1 MASVCTLRPG
11 SWQGLLRP
19 QCESRASNY
28 TLPGT
33 DCSRDR
39 TQPFDVVKSRVSVP
53 RLPISAT
60 NSVSQI
66 MNASGETSVASV
78 ISRAFRREGVGWML
92 RGWTPAWVRLGPN
105 SLIIFLVLEQMRNAV
120 DRARAQGYNI

>member
-1 MASVCTLRPG
+1 
-11 SWQGLLRP
+11 
-19 QCESRASNY
+19 
-28 TLPGT
+28 
-33 DCSRDR
+33 
-39 TQPFDVVKSRVSVP
+39 
-53 RLPISAT
+53 
-60 NSVSQI
+60 